1 MANSTRKPIETL
13 PAGAADLIH
22 MRAALALARRG
33 LGQAWPNPAVGCV
46 LCQQNEVVG
55 RGWTQP
61 SGRPHAET
69 EALARAGNAARGATA
84 YVTLEPCAHHGQTP
98 PCTDAL
104 IAAGVRRA
112 VIAVEDP
119 DPRVAGRGIARLKA
133 AGIDTLVGPC
143 AEEATDLNAGFFSR
157 IRHGRPLVTMKIASS
172 LDGRIA
178 TATGESQWITGPQA
192 RARVHALRAC
202 HDGILV
208 GTGTALADNP
218 ELTCRLPG
226 LSGRSPVRIVL
237 DRTLRLPVSHH
248 LICEAA
254 TVRTWVVTHANADA
268 GRRSELTQRGVE
280 LIDVPLD
287 RDGRLSLPDV
297 MKSVGARGATRL
309 LIEPG
314 AELAASL
321 LRDDLVDRLIWFQ
334 APTVIGGDGL
344 AATGGLALSKLI
356 DARRF
361 RVIDTAPVGEDL
373 MSLYHRA
380 GRA

>member
-1 MANSTRKPIETL
+1 L

-33 LGQAWPNPAVGCV
+33 LGQVWPNPAVGCV
-46 LCQQNEVVG
+46 LCQRDEVIG

-61 SGRPHAET
+61 GGRPHAET
-69 EALARAGNAARGATA
+69 EALTRAGNAARGATA

-98 PCTDAL
+98 PCADAL

-119 DPRVAGRGIARLKA
+119 DPRVAGRGIAKLKA
-133 AGIDTLVGPC
+133 ASIETLVGPC
-143 AEEATDLNAGFFSR
+143 ALEATDLNAGFFSR
-157 IRHGRPLVTMKIASS
+157 VRHGRPLVTTKIASS

-192 RARVHALRAC
+192 RARVHALRAS

-248 LICEAA
+248 LVSAA
-254 TVRTWVVTHANADA
+254 ASVRTWVVTHANADA
-268 GRRSELTQRGVE
+268 GRRSELTRRGVE

-287 RDGRLSLPDV
+287 RDGRLSLPNV
-297 MKSVGARGATRL
+297 MKSIGARGITRL

-321 LRDDLVDRLIWFQ
+321 LRGDLVDRLIWFQ

-344 AATGGLALSKLI
+344 AAMGGLALSKLI

-373 MSLYHRA
+373 MSLYHRV